1 MSIIQTAAGRLG
13 NHQGNGILLKEHDQ
27 ADFFASDYGSTNGLK
42 FFPDVAQNHWNL
54 DGSKQ
59 TKCFENGN
67 GVNSKLE
74 HADTNGDEKGWN
86 VKDVNGS
93 LVQQV
98 ICFSSFQISIAISI
112 FLLSLYLIK
121 MYLYAL

>member
-74 HADTNGDEKGWN
+74 HADTNG
-86 VKDVNGS
+86 S